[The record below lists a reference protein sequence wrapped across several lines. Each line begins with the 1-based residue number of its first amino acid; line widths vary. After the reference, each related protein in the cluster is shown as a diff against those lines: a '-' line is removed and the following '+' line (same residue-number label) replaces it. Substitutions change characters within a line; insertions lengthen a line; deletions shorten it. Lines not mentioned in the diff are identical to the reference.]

1 MNTYFL
7 GKGYVAISLIESKKH
22 IFNEGYITIS
32 ELNQFGYFLQKEFNK
47 RNLDII
53 VTSETLSYSDFK
65 VIGEVIIPSNSCSYN
80 LDFLPIE
87 VLKVLYDFDFIR
99 SFWWKLRNNKSEI
112 KKELVSKMYK

>member
-7 GKGYVAISLIESKKH
+7 GNGYVAISLIESKKH

-53 VTSETLSYSDFK
+53 VTSESLSYGDFK

-87 VLKVLYDFDFIR
+87 VMKVLYDFDFIR